1 MIGTGRIPSASILL
15 VLLIV
20 TGAAVGGLPP
30 VSAQG
35 VAMSLDRIES
45 DLRLFSSLQS
55 RVTGYP
61 GSYTAAE
68 IISERFRSLNLSV
81 RLFNYTVMVPYDEGS
96 WLRIGGH
103 TIEAFSLYPN
113 GVATGE
119 KRASGKLV
127 YAGHGAPSEFDGLDV
142 RGNIVLLEFNS
153 GTAWTTAMSLGA
165 SAVVFLEDGATTR
178 YEAMAK
184 ISSLPITM
192 PRLYVRG
199 EEAAELRQLSA
210 ESPQTELF
218 NGMEWKEVQGI
229 DVIGEMKG
237 TEDPSNVIIVTTHYD
252 SVSVVPAIS
261 PGADDALGI
270 SSMLEFI
277 RVLKAEGF
285 SPRYTVWF
293 IAMSGHW
300 QGLSGAREFV
310 ENNYFTERI
319 GQDVK
324 PYLAVSLELTSG
336 SPHTNLVLAGWMYGI
351 STTAAFRRMLTINGL
366 FRDSSESFQ
375 DAYPDY
381 WAKIE
386 TTPLVTL
393 AGIASGDGFKTGMAF
408 KYNLDME
415 AFQLANSLGLGIITY
430 DDTRLHFF
438 TTSDEMKYVDLDSA
452 APQCEYAAYLLKDIM
467 QSPISGIHSGSWD
480 DLKPVRLGQTY
491 SGVGFATLYIEAV
504 EYSPTNPSL
513 YDSVPNTL
521 ILVGN
526 PVDPFSLIVEKCNS
540 SGVAEFHGMQ
550 PVMAAATVGNIL
562 VSGYQMDEE
571 GRITYAPDRGPNG
584 QGHYRPDIQISDS
597 GQKARAAVFKCGS
610 ATVFDISAPDNI
622 AAACAPNS
630 FYQTTN
636 AYATELARVLYE
648 TPLTL
653 SVMVM
658 RMPGYAS
665 FESWGYGFDPVLGI
679 VQIYAPPKVG
689 FAFMI
694 RSSALTRT
702 TTIYAN
708 VTLANQNGFG
718 YSLAE
723 QGDELLID
731 GSMAGMLRD
740 PLTLAYG
747 RFLAQEDIQVIDPTT
762 QGQLQIAHELN
773 QTLWNSLLRKDYGTL
788 MTDSLLAWG
797 YSVKAYDSSLGVLRD
812 AVTSII
818 ITFALAIP
826 FVLLFVAL
834 VYGLTKGLRS
844 VVFVGATAITVSLIL
859 TLFHPGFKLAANVLA
874 IFMGTLSVA
883 LVIPVLFFLLVDFS
897 SSLAE
902 LRREVF
908 GAHFLER
915 SGFDVSF
922 SSVSIGVSNLQKRKF
937 RTALTMVS
945 IILVSFA
952 LASLTSVTEIKVL
965 QVTPAQT
972 PVKYNGII
980 LHTPHF
986 FPLDKGLASL
996 AATYLANGTDFASR
1010 YWVYMP
1016 SVTRGGAMGAIGV
1029 TLGNRSADVNALV
1042 GISPLELSG
1051 SFTDY
1056 AEFLNGTMFSDGDV
1070 YSALIPN
1077 SLAQNLNAEIGDE
1090 IVVDGIR
1097 LKVAGKLNTAVMLE
1111 KVRDSD
1117 GWVDVLPM
1125 NTYDMSIKRVGPN
1138 PQSALGFSSVI
1149 FVPSRLVELIP
1160 EASLTSV
1167 FIPAGNNSLN
1177 DLRDRAGK
1185 LFSAFVGLEIY
1196 LTYNGTVYRFT
1207 KQSVTSLVGFQFII
1221 IPMIIAGLIT
1231 MSTILGGVMER
1242 LREGYIYSS
1251 LGLGP
1256 LQVGLMFL
1264 GENVVYAIVGS
1275 MIGYLSGMSVSYL
1288 LRTLGIIQ
1296 LTVNYTSS
1304 SVSVAIGSVIVLVL
1318 VASLYPLYKISTLVT
1333 PSLERK
1339 WRIPTKPKGDEWDI
1353 PIPFRIKDDEKAGG
1367 IAVFVKEYLWNNRI
1381 ERTGVFTVETVDV
1394 SRTGPTVS
1402 VTARVQLAPYEQGI
1416 RQDIVLAITKSI
1428 TEQRYLVSLS
1438 LRRAS
1443 GSVDSWVR
1451 FSYPFIDEMRK
1462 QMLVWS
1468 LLTPEEENRY
1478 VGMARE
1484 QNLIG

>member
-1 MIGTGRIPSASILL
+1 MAGKGRIPSASVLL

-20 TGAAVGGLPP
+20 TGTAVAGLPA
-30 VSAQG
+30 VSAQS
-35 VAMSLDRIES
+35 VEMSLDRIES

-55 RVTGYP
+55 RFTGYP

-68 IISERFRSLNLSV
+68 IISERFRALNLSV
-81 RLFNYTVMVPYDEGS
+81 TLFNYTVMVPYDEGS
-96 WLRIGGH
+96 WLRIGER

-127 YAGHGAPSEFDGLDV
+127 YAGRGAPSEFDGLDV
-142 RGNIVLLEFNS
+142 KGNIVLLEFNS
-153 GTAWTTAMSLGA
+153 GDAWTIAMSLGA

-210 ESPQTELF
+210 ASPQTELF
-218 NGMEWKEVQGI
+218 NGMEWKEVQGV
-229 DVIGEMKG
+229 DVVGEMKG

-261 PGADDALGI
+261 PGADDAIGI
-270 SSMLEFI
+270 ASMLEFI
-277 RVLKAEGF
+277 RVLRAEGF
-285 SPRYTVWF
+285 SPKCTVWF
-293 IAMSGHW
+293 VAMSGHW
-300 QGLSGAREFV
+300 QGLSGAIEFV

-336 SPHTNLVLAGWMYGI
+336 TSHTNLVLAGWMYGI
-351 STTAAFRRMLTINGL
+351 STNAAFHRMLTINGL
-366 FRDSSESFQ
+366 FRDSSASFE
-375 DAYPDY
+375 ATYPDY
-381 WAKIE
+381 WAKIT

-393 AGIASGDGFKTGMAF
+393 AGITSGDGFKSGMAF
-408 KYNLDME
+408 KYNFDME
-415 AFQLANSLGLGIITY
+415 AFELANSLGLGIVTY
-430 DDTRLHFF
+430 DDARLRFF
-438 TTSDEMKYVDLDSA
+438 TASDELQYVDLDNV
-452 APQCEYAAYLLKDIM
+452 APQCEYAAHLLKDIL
-467 QSPISGIHSGSWD
+467 QSPISLIYSGSWD
-480 DLKPVRLGQTY
+480 DLKPVRIGLTY
-491 SGVGFATLYIEAV
+491 TGVGFATLYVEAV
-504 EYSPTNPSL
+504 EYSPTNPGL
-513 YDSVPNTL
+513 YNAVPNTL

-526 PVDPFSLIVEKCNS
+526 PADPFSLTVSECNS
-540 SGVAEFHGMQ
+540 SGVAELHGMQ
-550 PVMAAATVGNIL
+550 PVMSSASVGNIII
-562 VSGYQMDEE
+562 SGYQMDEE
-571 GRITYAPDRGPNG
+571 GRISYASDRGPNG
-584 QGHYRPDIQISDS
+584 QGHYRPDIQISFN
-597 GQKARAAVFKCGS
+597 GQKARAAVFRCGS
-610 ATVFDISAPDNI
+610 ATVFDISAPDNL
-622 AAACAPNS
+622 AAACAPS
-630 FYQTTN
+630 SLYQTTN

-648 TPLTL
+648 TPLTIG
-653 SVMVM
+653 VAVM

-665 FESWGYGFDPVLGI
+665 LDSWGYGFDPVLGI
-679 VQIYAPPKVG
+679 IQIYAPPKTG

-694 RSSALTRT
+694 KSSALTRT
-702 TTIYAN
+702 TTIFAN
-708 VTLANQNGFG
+708 VTLANQDGFG

-723 QGDELLID
+723 QGDKLLID
-731 GSMAGMLRD
+731 GSIAGMLRD

-747 RFLAQEDIQVIDPTT
+747 RYLAQADIQVFDPTT
-762 QGQLQIAHELN
+762 QEQLGIARELN
-773 QTLWNSLLRKDYGTL
+773 QTIWDDLLRKDYGAL

-797 YSVKAYDSSLGVLRD
+797 YSVKAYDSALGVLRD

-844 VVFVGATAITVSLIL
+844 VVFVGATGITVSLIL

-897 SSLAE
+897 SSLSE

-922 SSVSIGVSNLQKRKF
+922 SSVSIGVSNLRKRKF
-937 RTALTMVS
+937 RTALTMIS

-972 PVKYNGII
+972 SVKYNGII
-980 LHTPHF
+980 LHTPSF
-986 FPLDKGLASL
+986 FPLDKSLVSL
-996 AATYLANGTDFASR
+996 AAAYLANGTDFASR
-1010 YWVYMP
+1010 YWVYTP
-1016 SVTRGGAMGAIGV
+1016 SVTRSGGMGVIEV
-1029 TLGNRSADVNALV
+1029 TSGNRIAEVNALV
-1042 GISPLELSG
+1042 GISPLELDG

-1056 AEFLNGTMFSDGDV
+1056 AEFLNGTMFSDSDV

-1077 SLAQNLNAEIGDE
+1077 SVAQNLNAGIGDE
-1090 IVVDGIR
+1090 IVVNGIR
-1097 LKVAGKLNTAVMLE
+1097 LKVVGTLNTAVMLE

-1125 NTYDMSIKRVGPN
+1125 NTYDMSQKRIGPN

-1149 FVPSRLVELIP
+1149 FVPSKLVELIP
-1160 EASLTSV
+1160 EASLTSL

-1177 DLRDRAGK
+1177 DLKDRAEK
-1185 LFSAFVGLEIY
+1185 LFSAFVGLEVY
-1196 LTYNGTVYRFT
+1196 LTYNGTVYQFT
-1207 KQSVTSLVGFQFII
+1207 KQNVTSLVGFQFIA

-1275 MIGYLSGMSVSYL
+1275 MVGYLSGMSVSYL
-1288 LRTLGIIQ
+1288 LRTLGVIQ

-1339 WRIPTKPKGDEWDI
+1339 WRIPTKPKGDVWDI

-1367 IAVFVKEYLWNNRI
+1367 IAVFVREYLWNNRI

-1402 VTARVQLAPYEQGI
+1402 VTARVQVAPYEQGI

-1428 TEQRYLVSLS
+1428 TEQRYLVSLN
-1438 LRRAS
+1438 LRRVS

-1468 LLTPEEENRY
+1468 LLTPEEEGRY
-1478 VGMARE
+1478 VGMARDR
-1484 QNLIG
+1484 NLIG

>member
-1 MIGTGRIPSASILL
+1 MSSASVLL
-15 VLLIV
+15 VLLVV
-20 TGAAVGGLPP
+20 TGTAVGGLPA
-30 VSAQG
+30 VSAQHIE
-35 VAMSLDRIES
+35 MSLDRIES
-45 DLRLFSSLQS
+45 DLKLFSSLQS

-68 IISERFRSLNLSV
+68 IISGRFHALNLSV
-81 RLFNYTVMVPYDEGS
+81 RLFNYTVMAPYDEGS
-96 WLRIGGH
+96 WLRIGGRE
-103 TIEAFSLYPN
+103 IEAFSLYPN

-119 KRASGKLV
+119 KSASGKLV
-127 YAGHGAPSEFDGLDV
+127 YAGHGAPREFDGLNV
-142 RGNIVLLEFNS
+142 KGNIVLLEFNS
-153 GTAWTTAMSLGA
+153 GDAWTTAMSLGA

-192 PRLYVRG
+192 LRLYVRG
-199 EEAAELRQLSA
+199 DEAAELRQLSA
-210 ESPQTELF
+210 SSPQTELF

-229 DVIGEMKG
+229 DIIGEMRG
-237 TEDPSNVIIVTTHYD
+237 TEDPSKVIIVTTHYD

-261 PGADDALGI
+261 PGADDAIGI
-270 SSMLEFI
+270 ASMLEFI
-277 RVLKAEGF
+277 RVLEAEWF
-285 SPRYTVWF
+285 SPKYTVWF

-336 SPHTNLVLAGWMYGI
+336 SPHTNLVLAGWMYSI
-351 STTAAFRRMLTINGL
+351 STLSTFRRMLTINGL
-366 FRDSSESFQ
+366 FRDSSESFENT
-375 DAYPDY
+375 YPNY

-393 AGIASGDGFKTGMAF
+393 AGIASGDGFKSGMAF

-415 AFQLANSLGLGIITY
+415 AFELANSLGLGIVTY

-438 TTSDEMKYVDLDSA
+438 TTSDEMKYVDLDNV
-452 APQCEYAAYLLKDIM
+452 APQCEYTAHLLKDIL
-467 QSPISGIHSGSWD
+467 QSPISDIYSGSWD
-480 DLKPVRLGQTY
+480 DLKPVRLGPTY
-491 SGVGFATLYIEAV
+491 TGVGFATLYIEAV

-526 PVDPFSLIVEKCNS
+526 PVDPFSLIVSKCNS
-540 SGVAEFHGMQ
+540 SGVAELHGMQ

-571 GRITYAPDRGPNG
+571 GRISYAPDKGPNG
-584 QGHYRPDIQISDS
+584 AGHYRPDIQISDS

-610 ATVFDISAPDNI
+610 ATVFDISAPDDI

-630 FYQTTN
+630 FYQITN
-636 AYATELARVLYE
+636 AYSTELARALYE
-648 TPLTL
+648 TPLAI
-653 SVMVM
+653 SVTVM
-658 RMPGYAS
+658 RMPGYAPLDY
-665 FESWGYGFDPVLGI
+665 WGYGFDPVLGI
-679 VQIYAPPKVG
+679 IQIYAPPMTG

-708 VTLANQNGFG
+708 VTLANQDGFG

-762 QGQLQIAHELN
+762 QGQLEIARELN
-773 QTLWNSLLRKDYGTL
+773 QTIWDSLLRKDYGAL

-844 VVFVGATAITVSLIL
+844 VVFVGVTAITVSLIL

-937 RTALTMVS
+937 RTALTMMS

-965 QVTPAQT
+965 QVTPTQT

-980 LHTPHF
+980 LHTPYF
-986 FPLDKGLASL
+986 FPLDKDLASL
-996 AATYLANGTDFASR
+996 AAAYLANGTDFASR

-1029 TLGNRSADVNALV
+1029 TSGNRSADVNALV
-1042 GISPLELSG
+1042 GISPLELDG

-1056 AEFLNGTMFSDGDV
+1056 AEFLNGTMFSDSDM

-1077 SLAQNLNAEIGDE
+1077 SLAKNLNAEIGDE
-1090 IVVDGIR
+1090 IIVDGIK
-1097 LKVAGKLNTAVMLE
+1097 LKVVGKLNTAVMLE

-1125 NTYDMSIKRVGPN
+1125 NTYDMSTKRVGPN

-1149 FVPSRLVELIP
+1149 FVPSKLVELIP

-1177 DLRDRAGK
+1177 DLKDRAGK
-1185 LFSAFVGLEIY
+1185 LFSAFVGLEVY
-1196 LTYNGTVYRFT
+1196 LTYNGTVYQFT

-1367 IAVFVKEYLWNNRI
+1367 IAVFVREYLWNNRI

-1394 SRTGPTVS
+1394 SRSGSTVS

-1484 QNLIG
+1484 RNLIG

>member
-1 MIGTGRIPSASILL
+1 
-15 VLLIV
+15 
-20 TGAAVGGLPP
+20 
-30 VSAQG
+30 
-35 VAMSLDRIES
+35 MSLDRIES
-45 DLRLFSSLQS
+45 DLELFSSLQS

-68 IISERFRSLNLSV
+68 IISERFSALGLSV

-96 WLRIGGH
+96 WLRIGGR
-103 TIEAFSLYPN
+103 TIQAFSLYPN

-165 SAVVFLEDGATTR
+165 SAVVFLEDGAATR

-199 EEAAELRQLSA
+199 EKAAELRQLSVA
-210 ESPQTELF
+210 GPQIELF

-229 DVIGEMKG
+229 DVVGEMTG
-237 TEDPSNVIIVTTHYD
+237 TEDPSNVIIVMTHYD

-277 RVLKAEGF
+277 RVLKDEGF

-336 SPHTNLVLAGWMYGI
+336 SSHPNLVLAGWMYGI
-351 STTAAFRRMLTINGL
+351 STTTAFRRMLTINGL
-366 FRDSSESFQ
+366 FRDSSKSFQ
-375 DAYPDY
+375 DTYPDY

-386 TTPLVTL
+386 TTPLITL
-393 AGIASGDGFKTGMAF
+393 AGIAAADGFRSGMAF

-415 AFQLANSLGLGIITY
+415 AFELANSLGLGIVTY

-452 APQCEYAAYLLKDIM
+452 APQCEFAAHLLKDILR
-467 QSPISGIHSGSWD
+467 SPISDIYSGSWD
-480 DLKPVRLGQTY
+480 DLKPVRIGQTY
-491 SGVGFATLYIEAV
+491 SGVGFATLYIKAV

-526 PVDPFSLIVEKCNS
+526 PVDPFSLIVKKCNS

-571 GRITYAPDRGPNG
+571 GRIIYAPDRGPYGEGPPGSQSPCRPDKQISYNG
-584 QGHYRPDIQISDS
+584 Q
-597 GQKARAAVFKCGS
+597 KEKVAVFKCGS
-610 ATVFDISAPDNI
+610 ATVFDISAPDTL
-622 AAACAPNS
+622 AAASAPNS

-636 AYATELARVLYE
+636 VYATELARALYE
-648 TPLTL
+648 TPLSL
-653 SVMVM
+653 SVTVM

-665 FESWGYGFDPVLGI
+665 LDSWGYRFDPILGI
-679 VQIYAPPKVG
+679 VQIYAPPRMG

-708 VTLANQNGFG
+708 VTLANQDGFG
-718 YSLAE
+718 YTLAE
-723 QGDELLID
+723 QGDRLLID
-731 GSMAGMLRD
+731 GSLVGMLRD
-740 PLTLAYG
+740 PMTLAYG
-747 RFLAQEDIQVIDPTT
+747 RYLAQEDIQVIDPTT
-762 QGQLQIAHELN
+762 QGQLEIARELN
-773 QTLWNSLLRKDYGTL
+773 QTLWDSSLRKDYGAL

-897 SSLAE
+897 SSLAD
-902 LRREVF
+902 LRKEVF

-922 SSVSIGVSNLQKRKF
+922 SSVSIGVSNMQKRKF
-937 RTALTMVS
+937 RTALTLAS

-986 FPLDKGLASL
+986 FPLDKDLASL
-996 AATYLANGTDFASR
+996 AATYLANGTDFACR

-1029 TLGNRSADVNALV
+1029 TSGNRSAEVNALV
-1042 GISPLELSG
+1042 GISPLELNG

-1056 AEFLNGTMFSDGDV
+1056 AEFLNGTMFSDSDM
-1070 YSALIPN
+1070 YSALISN
-1077 SLAQNLNAEIGDE
+1077 SLAKNLNAEIGDE
-1090 IVVDGIR
+1090 IVVDGIK
-1097 LKVAGKLNTAVMLE
+1097 LKVAGKLNTAMMLE

-1117 GWVDVLPM
+1117 GWVDILPM
-1125 NTYDMSIKRVGPN
+1125 NTYDMSTKRVGPN

-1167 FIPAGNNSLN
+1167 FIPAGKNSLN
-1177 DLRDRAGK
+1177 DLKDRAGK

-1196 LTYNGTVYRFT
+1196 LTYNGTVYQFT
-1207 KQSVTSLVGFQFII
+1207 KQSVTSLVGFQFIM

-1231 MSTILGGVMER
+1231 MSTILGGAMER

-1264 GENVVYAIVGS
+1264 GENVVYAVVGS
-1275 MIGYLSGMSVSYL
+1275 MVGYLSGMSVSYL
-1288 LRTLGIIQ
+1288 LRTLGVIQ

-1304 SVSVAIGSVIVLVL
+1304 SVSVAIGSVIALVL
-1318 VASLYPLYKISTLVT
+1318 VASLYPLYKISALVT

-1339 WRIPTKPKGDEWDI
+1339 WRIPTKPQGDTWDI
-1353 PIPFRIKDDEKAGG
+1353 PIPFRIKDVEKAGG
-1367 IAVFVKEYLWNNRI
+1367 IAVFVREYLWNNRI

-1394 SRTGPTVS
+1394 SRTGSTVS
-1402 VTARVQLAPYEQGI
+1402 ITARVQLAPYEQGI

-1428 TEQRYLVSLS
+1428 TEQRHLVSLN
-1438 LRRAS
+1438 LRRVS

-1451 FSYPFIDEMRK
+1451 FNYPFIDEMRK

-1478 VGMARE
+1478 VGMARDR
-1484 QNLIG
+1484 NLIG